1 MVIGEVFILKQMLEN
16 VNEAC
21 YKIISDNMST
31 FISELKILL
40 QREEGNDIKE
50 NVWQKTLMGVIW
62 RLREVPLMFQK
73 VNSSLPDYIN
83 EEELI

>member
-1 MVIGEVFILKQMLEN
+1 MLEN